1 MPISSWRII
10 ARNILV
16 RQRDRKRVIQPEGF
30 SRERRVLPVRFL
42 GMVGLT
48 SAILGPL
55 SADVLAQSSPTQ
67 IPSIAVTEGEADV
80 AASPGDATLHY
91 YLAIRKH
98 ASGDLAGAL
107 ESLENVLKFGDGFM
121 PITNEFFSGLAAD
134 ARYIDLLQ
142 RFKVRSPRSSM
153 APVYHRFSDKTLLPE
168 GVARDPMT
176 GTVFVGSARG
186 KITALLKGKAEQHF
200 ADVSRWPLSGLAVH
214 PERRLLCAVSSNAM
228 LDAART
234 SPINRITCF
243 DIERRKPTAEYELP
257 DAKGLNDLVID
268 QAGSFIYASDTG
280 SGTIWK
286 ISVKDGNVE
295 RLLPEGSIRGVNG
308 LAITGDGQFIYVA
321 HRTGLARF
329 EARTGDGF
337 LKLGNATRDH
347 VSAIDGLYFAGRDLI
362 GVQSITTPGRVVQ
375 IRLSHDGREVADVT
389 TLQSYHHPEFDQPT
403 TGAVNGQSII
413 VLATT
418 QIGRL
423 QPDGTA
429 QSAQTLKR
437 STLIEVPLSNQTVKN

>member
-1 MPISSWRII
+1 M
-10 ARNILV
+10 
-16 RQRDRKRVIQPEGF
+16 
-30 SRERRVLPVRFL
+30 
-42 GMVGLT
+42 
-48 SAILGPL
+48 
-55 SADVLAQSSPTQ
+55 
-67 IPSIAVTEGEADV
+67 
-80 AASPGDATLHY
+80 
-91 YLAIRKH
+91 
-98 ASGDLAGAL
+98 
-107 ESLENVLKFGDGFM
+107 
-121 PITNEFFSGLAAD
+121 
-134 ARYIDLLQ
+134 
-142 RFKVRSPRSSM
+142 
-153 APVYHRFSDKTLLPE
+153 
-168 GVARDPMT
+168 
-176 GTVFVGSARG
+176 
-186 KITALLKGKAEQHF
+186 
-200 ADVSRWPLSGLAVH
+200 
-214 PERRLLCAVSSNAM
+214 
-228 LDAART
+228 
-234 SPINRITCF
+234 
-243 DIERRKPTAEYELP
+243 
-257 DAKGLNDLVID
+257 ID

-280 SGTIWK
+280 SGTVWK
-286 ISVKDGNVE
+286 ISVKDGNVV

-337 LKLGNATRDH
+337 LKLDNATRDH

-389 TLQSYHHPEFDQPT
+389 TLQSYHHSEFDQPT

-437 STLIEVPLSNQTVKN
+437 PTLIEVPLSKQAVKN